1 MLTHAMIDL
10 ASDSA
15 TLLTIPATGE
25 IDYAKSLSISI
36 QNLSDTNVIFLGDS
50 TVTSS
55 SYGYRIDV
63 LGGFAVDIAPGDE
76 IYAVC
81 DAEPTQ
87 VAIIWI
93 QS

>member
-1 MLTHAMIDL
+1 MLTHTMIDL

-15 TLLTIPATGE
+15 TLLTISATDE

-36 QNLSDTNVIFLGDS
+36 QNLSDTNVVFIGDS

-55 SYGYRIDV
+55 SYGYKIDA
-63 LGGFAVDIAPGDE
+63 LAGFAVDLVPGDE

>member
-1 MLTHAMIDL
+1 MLTHRMIEL

-15 TLLTIPATGE
+15 TLLTVPATDE
-25 IDYAKSLSISI
+25 IDYARSLSISI
-36 QNLSDTNVIFLGDS
+36 QNLSDTNVVFLGDS

-55 SYGYRIDV
+55 SYGYKIDASAE
-63 LGGFAVDIAPGDE
+63 FAVDLAPGDE